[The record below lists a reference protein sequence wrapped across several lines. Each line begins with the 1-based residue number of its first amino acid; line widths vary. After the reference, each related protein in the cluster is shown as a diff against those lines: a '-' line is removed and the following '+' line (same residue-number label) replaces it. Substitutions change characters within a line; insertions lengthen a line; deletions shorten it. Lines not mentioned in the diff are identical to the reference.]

1 MAEMAEMA
9 EMADDLLIFTLPRLS
24 ISLREPTKNI
34 QKQLD
39 IEQNTYTLANI
50 LNNITY
56 CI

>member
-1 MAEMAEMA
+1 MAEM
-9 EMADDLLIFTLPRLS
+9 DDDPLIFTLSRLS
-24 ISLREPTKNI
+24 ISQREPTKNI